1 MEVAWKGG
9 RYEAI
14 ASQRREIE
22 TPAWAHQARTH
33 RHVSSVQSTRNDFV
47 RFGQQLVNEEV
58 LKRIGLQG
66 RGRWIEKLQFSEA
79 VCVPKKAHQLH
90 ATELRYDDHA
100 DVGDCQRPDER

>member
-1 MEVAWKGG
+1 MQPEQQDSVEEAILIARMEVAWKGG

-79 VCVPKKAHQLH
+79 VCV
-90 ATELRYDDHA
+90 
-100 DVGDCQRPDER
+100 